1 MISNIFNAKQLNFL
15 TCDAIKT
22 YLINIQMYMILMIF
36 CKYIEAR
43 VNKTIYD
50 NFEHKN
56 IELTGDHI
64 ILKPTP
70 QDNSYLFFNKL
81 MKEDFSF
88 EMEISVPKIKDDAFI
103 GLYIIF
109 TPNSFLD
116 SSNLDNFHGI
126 LTGMQF
132 LKNSTEI
139 VLSVNTGNN
148 SAIKDFVKIQNNVIQ
163 MRASFSGNLVRMELF
178 DKGMLIYSNS
188 LDNIDI
194 KTRHVSLINTTNKEK
209 YDYIRISNI
218 LFNTSEISDTKVI
231 HLENVKLKYF
241 INYNNLVI
249 GINDRNV
256 AKSIFNIKNSL
267 KLIRKNIDKIKNNKN
282 ILKVPNHDSL
292 KDTVQNIER
301 NLDVLR
307 YWINDYKN
315 DLLSECNSIIS
326 IYLLI
331 VISIIAIRIYIKKY

>member
-1 MISNIFNAKQLNFL
+1 M
-15 TCDAIKT
+15 TCEDIKT

-56 IELTGDHI
+56 IELKSDHI

-116 SSNLDNFHGI
+116 SSHLDNFHGI

-132 LKNSTEI
+132 MKNSTEI
-139 VLSVNTGNN
+139 VLSINARNN

-163 MRASFSGNLVRMELF
+163 MKVSFSGNLVRMELF

-194 KTRHVSLINTTNKEK
+194 KTRHISLINTTNKEK
-209 YDYIRISNI
+209 YDYIKISNI
-218 LFNTSEISDTKVI
+218 LFNTTEISDSKVI
-231 HLENVKLKYF
+231 NLENIKLKYF
-241 INYNNLVI
+241 INYNNIVI
-249 GINDRNV
+249 GMNDRNV
-256 AKSIFNIKNSL
+256 AKNIFNIKNSL
-267 KLIRKNIDKIKNNKN
+267 KLIRKNLGKIKNSKN

-301 NLDVLR
+301 SLDVLK